1 MFHVMFNVDCNPVGK
16 GRPRF
21 RRQGNFVRTY
31 SDKKTLEFEDLV
43 RQAAIKAMGTSE
55 PLETP
60 VALFCY
66 VRLPVP
72 QSHSKKRTMACL
84 EGLERPAKK
93 PDLDNIVKAVSD
105 AINTIIFKD
114 DAQVVSLHATKKYDS
129 NPGIEILVK
138 EELP

>member
-31 SDKKTLEFEDLV
+31 SDKKTLDFEKLV
-43 RQAAIKAMGTSE
+43 RQAAIRAMGSSE

-72 QSHSKKRTMACL
+72 QSHSKKRTTACL

-114 DAQVVSLHATKKYDS
+114 DAQVVSLHATKKYDI

>member
-1 MFHVMFNVDCNPVGK
+1 MFHVMFNVDCTPVGK

-31 SDKKTLEFEDLV
+31 SDKKTLDFEDLV
-43 RQAAIKAMGTSE
+43 RQAAIKAMGSSE

-129 NPGIEILVK
+129 NSGIEILVK

>member
-31 SDKKTLEFEDLV
+31 SDKKTLDFEDLV
-43 RQAAIKAMGTSE
+43 RQAAIKAMGSSG

-72 QSHSKKRTMACL
+72 QSHSKKRTTACL
-84 EGLERPAKK
+84 EGFERPAKK

-114 DAQVVSLHATKKYDS
+114 DAQVVSLHATKKYDI

>member
-31 SDKKTLEFEDLV
+31 SDKKTLEFEELV
-43 RQAAIKAMGTSE
+43 RQAAIKAMGSSE

-72 QSHSKKRTMACL
+72 QSHSKKRTTACL

-114 DAQVVSLHATKKYDS
+114 DAQVVSLHATKIYS
-129 NPGIEILVK
+129 NNPGIEILVK

>member
-31 SDKKTLEFEDLV
+31 SDKKTLDFEDLV
-43 RQAAIKAMGTSE
+43 RQAAMRAMGSSE

-60 VALFCY
+60 VALYCY
-66 VRLPVP
+66 VKFAIPE
-72 QSHSKKRTMACL
+72 SFSSKRKEQCRNGM
-84 EGLERPAKK
+84 ERPTKK
-93 PDLDNIVKAVSD
+93 PDLDNIVKGCQD
-105 AINTIIFKD
+105 ALNQIVYKD
-114 DAQVVSLHATKKYDS
+114 DKQIVAIYATKVYG

-138 EELP
+138 EELW